1 MPENVE
7 NDGHDLPLAGIKR
20 IAHKIAGDDS
30 RIGDDAVELLR
41 EKAEK
46 YVAELTKRSL
56 ALTAHA
62 GRKTLKADDI
72 KAAEKSAA

>member
-1 MPENVE
+1 MTENE
-7 NDGHDLPLAGIKR
+7 EHELPLAGIKR
-20 IAHKIAGDDS
+20 IAHKVAGEDS
-30 RIGDDAVELLR
+30 RIGDDAVDLLR

-46 YVAELTKRSL
+46 YVADLTKRSL

-62 GRKTLKADDI
+62 GRKTLKAEDI